1 MMFLGLI
8 PARGG
13 SKGIPRK
20 NIAPCAGKPL
30 LWYTCEAALK
40 CTALN
45 RVVLSTD
52 DAEIGA
58 LGQKLGVEVP
68 FLRPAKIAG
77 DETPS
82 IAVIQNIM
90 EWLDADKSEIDAI
103 VLLQPTSPLRT
114 SRNIDEACALY
125 RESGA
130 KTVVSVTLIPH
141 RYHPQSL
148 MQIKDGRVLPYQG
161 DRIVPQ
167 RRQDLMP
174 LYARNGPAILIC
186 STEVLRGGS
195 LYGEPTFAYV
205 MSEEQSIDI
214 DTLYDLK
221 IAESL
226 LSCREPESG
235 NE

>member
-20 NIAPCAGKPL
+20 NVALCAGKPL
-30 LWYTCEAALK
+30 LWYTCEAALN
-40 CTALN
+40 CTALS

-58 LGQKLGVEVP
+58 LGQTFGVEVP

-77 DETPS
+77 DEAPS
-82 IAVIQNIM
+82 IAVMLNIL
-90 EWLDADKSEIDAI
+90 EWLDAEKSKIDAI

-114 SRNIDEACALY
+114 SRHIDEACALY

-130 KTVVSVTLIPH
+130 KTVVSVTPIPH

-148 MQIKDGRVLPYQG
+148 MQIKDGLALPYQG

-195 LYGEPTFAYV
+195 LYEEPTFAYV

-214 DTLYDLK
+214 DTPCDLV

-226 LSCREPESG
+226 LSRRGPESG

>member
-1 MMFLGLI
+1 MFLGLI

-40 CTALN
+40 STALS

-58 LGQKLGVEVP
+58 LGQTFGVEVP
-68 FLRPAKIAG
+68 YLRPAKIAG

-82 IAVIQNIM
+82 IAVIQNIIK
-90 EWLDADKSEIDAI
+90 WLDADKSEIDAI

-125 RESGA
+125 RASGA
-130 KTVVSVTLIPH
+130 KTVVSVTPIPH

-148 MQIKDGRVLPYQG
+148 MRIEDGLALPYQG
-161 DRIVPQ
+161 GRIVPQ

-205 MSEEQSIDI
+205 MEEEQSIDI
-214 DTLYDLK
+214 DTPYDLAV
-221 IAESL
+221 AESL
-226 LSCREPESG
+226 LSRREQEYS